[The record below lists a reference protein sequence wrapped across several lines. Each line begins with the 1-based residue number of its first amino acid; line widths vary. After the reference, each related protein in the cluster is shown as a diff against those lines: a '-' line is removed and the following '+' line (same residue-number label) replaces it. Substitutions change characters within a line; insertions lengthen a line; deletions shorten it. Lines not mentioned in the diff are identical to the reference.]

1 MPNMSLKNNWM
12 WIDNRNIVE
21 NNMIILNTQRYIDV
35 PWNAPELSSIALSP
49 LAPEDVSMYL

>member
-1 MPNMSLKNNWM
+1 M

-21 NNMIILNTQRYIDV
+21 NNMIILNTQQYFDV